1 MQKLKAPAANRVTI
15 QAAARLWWI
24 NMATVAYLNP
34 MDTTTTQLAQR
45 NNQSKINEG

>member
-24 NMATVAYLNP
+24 NMVTVAYLNGYHDNATGP
-34 MDTTTTQLAQR
+34 TEQPEQ
-45 NNQSKINEG
+45 NQ